1 MKRLMSYLK
10 HHPVITLLAPLFKML
25 EATFELF
32 IPLVVARMID
42 IGIAGKNPA
51 YLWKMGGL
59 MILLGIIGFTFSLT
73 AQYFAAKSAIFV
85 LPISKEL
92 YLSHFCQSTTFELS
106 SIYFSIVSICSS
118 IYCSASLSR

>member
-1 MKRLMSYLK
+1 MKRLLSYLK

-51 YLWKMGGL
+51 YLW
-59 MILLGIIGFTFSLT
+59 
-73 AQYFAAKSAIFV
+73 
-85 LPISKEL
+85 
-92 YLSHFCQSTTFELS
+92 
-106 SIYFSIVSICSS
+106 
-118 IYCSASLSR
+118 